1 MDDQNTQSNSTL
13 QKTPFTEGK
22 KLVDQS
28 LVNAAIDDKTQIM
41 INTPMKDDT
50 GVDAK
55 DQKFIKM
62 VLNLV
67 QEGKINLF
75 VPETLLNKPVY
86 EKLDYKAKG
95 TADVNAVSLL
105 ADLRQIKKL
114 KEQGYDESFQIQNLI
129 HHVRITKERLEK
141 ECGDI
146 YII

>member
-1 MDDQNTQSNSTL
+1 MDEQNTQTNPHP
-13 QKTPFTEGK
+13 QKSPFTQGK

-28 LVNAAIDDKTQIM
+28 LVNAAIDNKTQTM

-55 DQKFIKM
+55 DQEFIKTVM
-62 VLNLV
+62 NLI

-75 VPETLLNKPVY
+75 IPETLMNKPVY
-86 EKLDYKAKG
+86 ENLNYMAKG
-95 TADVNAVSLL
+95 IADVNAVSLL
-105 ADLRQIKKL
+105 GDLRQIKRL

-129 HHVRITKERLEK
+129 HHVRTTKERL
-141 ECGDI
+141 DI

>member
-1 MDDQNTQSNSTL
+1 MGEQNTQTSPL
-13 QKTPFTEGK
+13 PQKSPFTEGK

-28 LVNAAIDDKTQIM
+28 LVNTAIDNKTQAM

-55 DQKFIKM
+55 DQEFIKM
-62 VLNLV
+62 VLQMI

-75 VPETLLNKPVY
+75 TPETLLNKPVY

-114 KEQGYDESFQIQNLI
+114 KEQGYEESFQIQNLI
-129 HHVRITKERLEK
+129 HHVRTTKERLEK

>member
-1 MDDQNTQSNSTL
+1 MDEQNTQTNPQP
-13 QKTPFTEGK
+13 QKTPFTQGK

-28 LVNAAIDDKTQIM
+28 LVNAAIDDKTQTM

-55 DQKFIKM
+55 DQEFIKT
-62 VLNLV
+62 VTNLI

-75 VPETLLNKPVY
+75 VPQSLINQHVY
-86 EKLDYKAKG
+86 ENLNYMAKG
-95 TADVNAVSLL
+95 IADVNAVSLL
-105 ADLRQIKKL
+105 ADIRQIKKL